1 MEPVQQKSNIVSVI
15 NFIVV
20 FISICLIVGA
30 VFGYRYLKQEGYF
43 RSDVVEEATSEPIT
57 PEQKEETIGAL
68 DSSMETDVTTM
79 NNTLDN
85 MSESDAKVSEA
96 DVEKALNSLE

>member
-30 VFGYRYLKQEGYF
+30 VFLYKYLKQEGYF
-43 RSDVVEEATSEPIT
+43 GSGPVVEVPVEPFT
-57 PEQKEETIGAL
+57 AEQKEETIGAL
-68 DSSMETDVTTM
+68 DSSMKTDVTTM

-85 MSESDAKVSEA
+85 MSQSDVGVSKA